1 MLYENVPS
9 LQRADESCG
18 QDIDEVAVGD
28 GERVTVGVGVGD
40 REGVG
45 EEEVD
50 GVEVEVGLGTRVTT
64 TDGVGLGVGDWLEE
78 TVGDEVGLGD
88 FDDCKSKVHIV
99 VMVTCVL
106 TSTRESHFGLTSE
119 IQSSSEI
126 GLHE

>member
-1 MLYENVPS
+1 M
-9 LQRADESCG
+9 
-18 QDIDEVAVGD
+18 EVG
-28 GERVTVGVGVGD
+28 
-40 REGVG
+40 
-45 EEEVD
+45 
-50 GVEVEVGLGTRVTT
+50 VGLGTRVTT

-88 FDDCKSKVHIV
+88 FGDCKSKVHIV